1 MPSDKPVRGL
11 SHTQEEKPR
20 EPDIGQLMAS
30 MTPATDT
37 PPDVVAP
44 IVIPYEQTEGTR

>member
-1 MPSDKPVRGL
+1 MEQ
-11 SHTQEEKPR
+11 TIE
-20 EPDIGQLMAS
+20 QLMAS

-44 IVIPYEQTEGTR
+44 IVVPYDQPEGTR

>member
-1 MPSDKPVRGL
+1 ME
-11 SHTQEEKPR
+11 TNIE
-20 EPDIGQLMAS
+20 QLMAS

-44 IVIPYEQTEGTR
+44 IYIPYAQTEGTR

>member
-1 MPSDKPVRGL
+1 MEQPI
-11 SHTQEEKPR
+11 E
-20 EPDIGQLMAS
+20 QLMAS

-44 IVIPYEQTEGTR
+44 IVIPYDQPEGTR

>member
-1 MPSDKPVRGL
+1 MEQ
-11 SHTQEEKPR
+11 TIEK
-20 EPDIGQLMAS
+20 LMAA

-44 IVIPYEQTEGTR
+44 IVIPYDQPEGTR

>member
-1 MPSDKPVRGL
+1 ME
-11 SHTQEEKPR
+11 QNIEE
-20 EPDIGQLMAS
+20 LVAS

-44 IVIPYEQTEGTR
+44 IFVPYEQTEAAR

>member
-1 MPSDKPVRGL
+1 M
-11 SHTQEEKPR
+11 
-20 EPDIGQLMAS
+20 EPTIEQLMAS

-44 IVIPYEQTEGTR
+44 IYIPSEQTEAAR

>member
-1 MPSDKPVRGL
+1 MEQ
-11 SHTQEEKPR
+11 TIE
-20 EPDIGQLMAS
+20 QLMAS

-44 IVIPYEQTEGTR
+44 IYIPYEQTEASR

>member
-1 MPSDKPVRGL
+1 ME
-11 SHTQEEKPR
+11 QNIEE
-20 EPDIGQLMAS
+20 LMAS

-44 IVIPYEQTEGTR
+44 IFIPYEQTEGAR

>member
-11 SHTQEEKPR
+11 SHTQEEKHM
-20 EPDIGQLMAS
+20 EPTIEQLMAS

-37 PPDVVAP
+37 PPDVVPP
-44 IVIPYEQTEGTR
+44 IVIPYEQTEASR

>member
-1 MPSDKPVRGL
+1 MEL
-11 SHTQEEKPR
+11 TIEE
-20 EPDIGQLMAS
+20 LMAS

-44 IVIPYEQTEGTR
+44 IYIPYEQTEGAR

>member
-1 MPSDKPVRGL
+1 MEQ
-11 SHTQEEKPR
+11 TIE
-20 EPDIGQLMAS
+20 QLMAS

-44 IVIPYEQTEGTR
+44 LYIPYEQTEATR

>member
-1 MPSDKPVRGL
+1 MEQ
-11 SHTQEEKPR
+11 TIEE
-20 EPDIGQLMAS
+20 LMAS

-44 IVIPYEQTEGTR
+44 IYVPYEQTEATR